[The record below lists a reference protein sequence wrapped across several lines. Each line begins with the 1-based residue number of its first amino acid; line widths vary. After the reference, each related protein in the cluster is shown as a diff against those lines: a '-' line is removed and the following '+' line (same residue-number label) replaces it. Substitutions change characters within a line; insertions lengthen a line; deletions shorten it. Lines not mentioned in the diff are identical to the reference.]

1 MTDEQSSR
9 QKHLPG
15 EIQEQ
20 PSPLRWTGWPSVS
33 RASSHSFPPCGLRG
47 RAELMLAVPGRRR
60 PTNRLQPPP
69 WLAERTA
76 SDGSTTWERN
86 RSVGVSYS
94 SLRVLCQRDSRA
106 LRSGPTSPEPA
117 GWITCP
123 IRRFAASGTTSSSP
137 SAGLL
142 VHGSLLRT
150 PDGDVSL
157 FFFFFSSVVCN
168 PRCSAGSDAAHK
180 FVSSTVLPVPWTSP
194 LASSVDP

>member
-1 MTDEQSSR
+1 M
-9 QKHLPG
+9 
-15 EIQEQ
+15 
-20 PSPLRWTGWPSVS
+20 S